1 MATAQYR
8 RPYVDTSVYLAAIND
23 EVDRAPIAREI
34 FEAASRGDIS
44 IVASTFV
51 AAEIIR
57 PRWEQAPLAEDKE
70 RIIDEVL
77 PASRIIWVEL
87 DLPLAAEA
95 RRLARRHGLKPAD
108 AVHLASA
115 LRANCDILLR
125 WNHRFHVAS
134 DFPEIEVSD
143 PYWWGDL
150 TLPL

>member
-1 MATAQYR
+1 MATQYR

-23 EVDRAPIAREI
+23 EIDRAPIAREI
-34 FEAASRGDIS
+34 FEAAGRGDIA

-57 PRWEQAPLAEDKE
+57 PRWEPAPLPEDKE

-87 DLPLAAEA
+87 DLPLATDA
-95 RRLARRHGLKPAD
+95 RRLARRHGLKPGD

-125 WNHRFHVAS
+125 WNHRFHVAG
-134 DFPEIEVSD
+134 DFPEIEVSE
-143 PYWWGDL
+143 PYWWGER